1 MTQTRAPFWTPI
13 EDALLTYLRDSGLTG
28 EEIYTAIPGRSSDAA
43 QKRLQ
48 ALRRQRVV
56 R

>member
-1 MTQTRAPFWTPI
+1 MTPRPPLWTAA
-13 EDALLTYLRDSGLTG
+13 EDARLIRLRESGLTG

-48 ALRRQRVV
+48 ALRRKRVV

>member
-1 MTQTRAPFWTPI
+1 MTPRPPAWTPE
-13 EDALLTYLRDSGLTG
+13 EDARLIEMRERGLTG

-48 ALRRQRVV
+48 ALRRKRVV